1 MLTNLNVRPRSAP
14 TYEQGTPIFWEI
26 DDSTNEETLK
36 KDIDFFVNTV
46 ISVVETAF
54 WKELYLNP
62 QHADADLVV
71 EACFYGGAFGLK
83 KFELHSWPG
92 NENPEK
98 RFEII
103 LHKFRSLLTAL
114 LRNKTLRSLGCID
127 CEEVFISIGGGY

>member
-1 MLTNLNVRPRSAP
+1 MLTDFSVRPRSAP
-14 TYEQGTPIFWEI
+14 SYGQGDPIFLEI

-46 ISVVETAF
+46 ISMVETSF

-71 EACFYGGAFGLK
+71 EACFYGGTFGLK
-83 KFELHSWPG
+83 KFELHSRPG

-103 LHKFRSLLTAL
+103 LHQFRSLLTAL